1 LSRRAS
7 CGSDL
12 VAGALAIGLW
22 AVVPKCPVCVAA
34 HVALWTGVGL
44 SFAAAS
50 YLRWS
55 LLGLC
60 AVMLV
65 YAGCRMIA
73 LVKHNA

>member
-1 LSRRAS
+1 LPPRSGR
-7 CGSDL
+7 GSDL

-60 AVMLV
+60 AAMLV
-65 YAGCRMIA
+65 YAASRLIA
-73 LVKHNA
+73 LFKHNA